1 MRHFAAAFLALC
13 FCLLAACAGMEGG
26 RPAVPVQPETPPP
39 ETPPVEPEYQLDAAT
54 AENTFT
60 AEDGTEVAHYT
71 YTLLTLAVV
80 NGEELPREIAEAVER
95 NVDLFNETMA
105 VLMEKSSETGRIMGE
120 DALSGYTVWDRNS
133 IYYYDETSAR
143 GELLGEIVSVRLDNQ
158 CFTGGAHPNRYVSSF
173 LFDLRAGQFINP
185 IQIADTPEA
194 FRTGAA
200 AVLLEKLE
208 ERGDILGSCW
218 PEYAE
223 IARAL
228 SREAEAVRAK
238 LPPGAALAALCIE
251 GKLHSSEELAG
262 LLDTWGSR
270 GEKCLAFV
278 IGGSF
283 GLDEGLKREA
293 RVRLSMSPMTFPH
306 HLARVMLLEQLYRG
320 FQINEGGKYHK

>member
-1 MRHFAAAFLALC
+1 MQRVMVVCVGKLKERFYIDAAA
-13 FCLLAACAGMEGG
+13 
-26 RPAVPVQPETPPP
+26 
-39 ETPPVEPEYQLDAAT
+39 EYVKRLSRYCKL
-54 AENTFT
+54 E
-60 AEDGTEVAHYT
+60 
-71 YTLLTLAVV
+71 LI
-80 NGEELPREIAEAVER
+80 ELPEQ
-95 NVDLFNETMA
+95 
-105 VLMEKSSETGRIMGE
+105 
-120 DALSGYTVWDRNS
+120 
-133 IYYYDETSAR
+133 
-143 GELLGEIVSVRLDNQ
+143 RL
-158 CFTGGAHPNRYVSSF
+158 
-173 LFDLRAGQFINP
+173 
-185 IQIADTPEA
+185 PE
-194 FRTGAA
+194 
-200 AVLLEKLE
+200 
-208 ERGDILGSCW
+208 S
-218 PEYAE
+218 PSPAE

-278 IGGSF
+278 IGSSF